1 MIKEPLEAALFN
13 FFLHKNLVL
22 CIMNFV
28 PVQVYQNYIDAH
40 IIKGRLEEANIN
52 CWLKDEH
59 TVTTNPI
66 WTNAVGGIKLMVAE
80 TQQARALSLL
90 QEFETERRNNRA
102 CENCGSHNIELVST
116 PRKASNWLSA
126 FASFFFGD
134 YAIAPDKVYHCFDCG
149 HESPNMAVP
158 IEE

>member
-1 MIKEPLEAALFN
+1 
-13 FFLHKNLVL
+13 
-22 CIMNFV
+22 MNFV

-40 IIKGRLEEANIN
+40 IAKGQLEEAGIA

-80 TQQARALSLL
+80 TTQQEARELL
-90 QEFETERRNNRA
+90 HQIDQEKRSRLA
-102 CENCGSHNIELVST
+102 CSKCGSHNIEYVST

-126 FASFFFGD
+126 LASFFFGD
-134 YAIAPDKVYHCFDCG
+134 YAIATDKVYHCFDCG
-149 HESPNMAVP
+149 HESPDMAVSVD
-158 IEE
+158 

>member
-1 MIKEPLEAALFN
+1 
-13 FFLHKNLVL
+13 
-22 CIMNFV
+22 MNFV

-40 IIKGRLEEANIN
+40 IAKGQLEEAGIV

-80 TQQARALSLL
+80 TAQQEARELL
-90 QEFETERRNNRA
+90 QQIDRQKRIHQA
-102 CENCGSHNIELVST
+102 CVNCGSHNIEYVST

-149 HESPNMAVP
+149 HESPDAAVSQT
-158 IEE
+158 E

>member
-1 MIKEPLEAALFN
+1 
-13 FFLHKNLVL
+13 
-22 CIMNFV
+22 MNFV

-40 IIKGRLEEANIN
+40 IIKGRLEEAGIE

-80 TQQARALSLL
+80 EQQRDALQLL
-90 QEFETERRNNRA
+90 QEFEAARKNSRA
-102 CENCGSHNIELVST
+102 CVNCGSHNVEYVST
-116 PRKASNWLSA
+116 PRKASNWFSA
-126 FASFFFGD
+126 LASFFFSD

-149 HESPNMAVP
+149 HESTDVIVVNNT
-158 IEE
+158 EQN

>member
-1 MIKEPLEAALFN
+1 
-13 FFLHKNLVL
+13 
-22 CIMNFV
+22 MNFV

-40 IIKGRLEEANIN
+40 IAKGQLEEAGIS

-80 TQQARALSLL
+80 SAQGEARQVLEQIA
-90 QEFETERRNNRA
+90 QEKRSRLVCA
-102 CENCGSHNIELVST
+102 KCGSHNIEYVST

-126 FASFFFGD
+126 FVSFFFGD

-149 HESPNMAVP
+149 HESPDMAVP